1 MAIAQLCSVS
11 WANFWSSAQSGSH
24 MARITEM
31 NTPRNPVT
39 APSEPQT
46 RLIQAGR
53 SRDMRSVQLGI
64 FVSTTR
70 REHTSYCR
78 ISDDV
83 EQILWE
89 FGRSDPYNAVSYD
102 TLHWDDGEKFGR
114 HLWVYTKQVLKD
126 LGKTNEFNK
135 CMAEFPRWRG
145 LDHFTAATAI
155 DFTEGNAFL
164 ALLECIVPCVVHLLP
179 RNSPLVNALRAL
191 QQFRIMVGM
200 DCTLESR
207 LQIMDSFGYDYEKAC
222 REVTRHYN
230 RTNGRDAEHQMV
242 VIDGNEEAMARLDMI
257 VADAEACENQKS
269 EDTDDDVED
278 TVEPARSLTAHWRL
292 SAPDNRMTSRRFETE
307 MSRTAG
313 GEAFNGFDMAL
324 QQFLSHH
331 YPEQVITFEEIIMS
345 MVDWAPQR
353 DIMRCSPQFYGR
365 PRYDCVLYNAESD
378 PLSLAR
384 LVGLLPCTIP
394 GNWTFDLAFV
404 YRFKNSKWM
413 PRTIWKGCR
422 GSTSLMSKSV
432 VLGQMPCG
440 DPGDVGAG
448 HSPDNAEA
456 RGGDSRPTKTA
467 SGWGWGVNKDD
478 GQEGPRADNGD
489 ERVGPGAGNGD
500 GWVELCADK
509 DTTTWGRMRAG
520 QRTKMRPYG
529 DPGDMGA
536 GCSPDNGDERVGLRA
551 DKGDG
556 RLGSR
561 VKKGDE
567 RMGLRADKADGRV
580 ESSPNKDGVHKA
592 RRHFAKH

>member
-1 MAIAQLCSVS
+1 MAHWHILTRASFQDVVVRRTGPHLCTYIHLKFCGFS
-11 WANFWSSAQSGSH
+11 
-24 MARITEM
+24 
-31 NTPRNPVT
+31 
-39 APSEPQT
+39 
-46 RLIQAGR
+46 
-53 SRDMRSVQLGI
+53 
-64 FVSTTR
+64 STTR

-114 HLWVYTKQVLKD
+114 IF
-126 LGKTNEFNK
+126 G
-135 CMAEFPRWRG
+135 G

-222 REVTRHYN
+222 RHYTCHAGSDIREKGATKNMSTRPGEVFSRRVTCHYN
-230 RTNGRDAEHQMV
+230 QTNGRDAEHQMV

-257 VADAEACENQKS
+257 VADTEACENQKS

-422 GSTSLMSKSV
+422 VTWGRDTRPT
-432 VLGQMPCG
+432 MPRRG
-440 DPGDVGAG
+440 
-448 HSPDNAEA
+448 
-456 RGGDSRPTKTA
+456 GGDSRPTKTA

-500 GWVELCADK
+500 E
-509 DTTTWGRMRAG
+509 R
-520 QRTKMRPYG
+520 RTKMRPYG

-536 GCSPDNGDERVGLRA
+536 GCSPDNGNERVGLRA

-561 VKKGDE
+561 VKKRATSGWVCVPTKLTG
-567 RMGLRADKADGRV
+567 GLSRVPTKTACIKRVGISPSTDKRSTARIMPSDGMFCHGIGGRLAAHPWV
-580 ESSPNKDGVHKA
+580 TMTNFCCAVLQRIKGTIN
-592 RRHFAKH
+592 FAL